1 MERKTLPAKR
11 GSALVTSM
19 TVLFAVFVIGSGIL
33 SLGLQSMRRGQF
45 DSLRTRAL
53 AIAEGGGEKALH
65 YLRTTAPNG
74 TTDGSW
80 RTTGWTEYLDGSD
93 YFTIRVQNGQG
104 SNAGRIVITS
114 TGRASDGMYKQTR
127 SVRVVAKITR
137 EDISIWNNAIFGGV
151 GQAGRSIN
159 GNIRIRGSTHLLGDG
174 EPFTDLDNDKRWDA
188 GETYTDLNHNGAW
201 NIGEPFVDLDGD
213 GRFDVR
219 EPYDDVNGN
228 GYRDPPLT
236 VTDLASE
243 LGGDA
248 NIGNNYAGMPSDVRS
263 LLPAIPTTS
272 YKGEVVDTLSAKLRV
287 KHGRVNING
296 SATVGDSN
304 VAGGSPPVKESV
316 DATHVSDGFGGNSG
330 TSNVFSDNGYRSK
343 YDLGDILKFPTLT
356 APTTKSGVAYATY
369 MDYLRAAGMVVTGP
383 LKIQVGT
390 AYGPV
395 SDGRG
400 NSLSV
405 DTSGN
410 INIQGIIY
418 VDGDIEFNRNGG
430 NQDLRYRGRGTFV
443 STGKIQV
450 STHLLPGTATF
461 PINHALGVI
470 ARRKIELATR
480 SGDSQLKLTG
490 AFYAQERIESVKQ
503 NELAGTFV
511 TSYFEMQNVP
521 HMYQVPTL
529 PDNLP
534 PGMPGSERIWIK
546 SVRIDSWREL

>member
-1 MERKTLPAKR
+1 MERMEHPSKR
-11 GSALVTSM
+11 GSALITSM

-33 SLGLQSMRRGQF
+33 SLGLQSMRRGQY
-45 DSLRTRAL
+45 DTLRTRAM
-53 AIAEGGGEKALH
+53 AMAEAGGEKALH

-80 RTTGWTEYLDGSD
+80 RTDGHTEYLDGSD
-93 YFTIRVQNGQG
+93 YYTMRVQNGQG
-104 SNAGRIVITS
+104 SNAGRIVITC
-114 TGRASDGMYKQTR
+114 TGSASDGMYRQNR

-151 GQAGRSIN
+151 GQSGRSIN

-174 EPFTDLDNDKRWDA
+174 EPFTDLDGDQRWDS
-188 GETYTDLNHNGAW
+188 GELFTDSNGNGTW
-201 NIGEPFVDLDGD
+201 DVGEPFTDNDGD
-213 GRFDVR
+213 GHFDVR

-248 NIGNNYAGMPSDVRS
+248 NIGNNYAGMPSDMRS
-263 LLPAIPTTS
+263 LLPAVPTTS
-272 YKGEVVDTLSAKLRV
+272 YGGEVVETLNAKLRV
-287 KHGRVNING
+287 KHGRVDING
-296 SATVGDSN
+296 SATVGDPN
-304 VAGGSPPVKESV
+304 AVGGSPAVKESV
-316 DATHVSDGFGGNSG
+316 DGTHVSDGFGGNSG
-330 TSNVFSDNGYRSK
+330 TNNVFSDNGHRLK
-343 YDLGDILKFPTLT
+343 YDLGTILKFPALT
-356 APTTKSGVAYATY
+356 DPTTKNGVSYSSY
-369 MDYLRAAGMVVTGP
+369 MDYLRAAGMVITGP
-383 LKIQVGT
+383 LKLQVGT

-395 SDGRG
+395 SDGNG

-410 INIQGIIY
+410 INVQGIIY
-418 VDGDIEFNRNGG
+418 VEGDIEFNRNGG
-430 NQDLRYRGRGTFV
+430 NQDMRYSGRGTFV
-443 STGKIQV
+443 STGRTQI
-450 STHLLPGTATF
+450 STHLLPATATF
-461 PINHALGVI
+461 PISHALGVI

-480 SGDSQLKLTG
+480 SGDSHLKLTG

-511 TSYFEMQNVP
+511 TSYFEMKNVP
-521 HMYQVPTL
+521 HMYQVPAL
-529 PDNLP
+529 PANLP
-534 PGMPGSERIWIK
+534 PGMPGDERIWIK